1 MGFTDLL
8 SSSFLFSIA
17 IIIILIGAIFA
28 YVSYRMSEQDHKISS
43 MLGLVSTMAE
53 EMQFFRN
60 KISKLQQ
67 QEQEQQQEQD
77 YHISHNQD
85 LFDPN
90 NLLHVRSIQN
100 NNLISVSDDE
110 NEESNSDDT
119 DEDSNSD
126 DTDEESNTDD
136 TDEESSSDEETKL
149 DHFKIEEVGE
159 VEEVEDLE
167 QKNNFLNINNV
178 DQLDK
183 TEPEPETENNNIKT
197 IHLEEIVDINETEI
211 HIHNS
216 LDNSFSEDFKTI
228 SIFDLEETNKKANDY
243 KKMSLNKLREAV
255 IEKGLVSDASKMKKN
270 ELLKLLEDE

>member
-60 KISKLQQ
+60 KISKLQ
-67 QEQEQQQEQD
+67 EQD
-77 YHISHNQD
+77 YDISHNQE

-90 NLLHVRSIQN
+90 SLLHVKSIQKN
-100 NNLISVSDDE
+100 SLISVSDDE
-110 NEESNSDDT
+110 NEESSSDENEESCSDENEESGSDESDEESGSVES
-119 DEDSNSD
+119 DEDSGSD
-126 DTDEESNTDD
+126 D
-136 TDEESSSDEETKL
+136 ETKL
-149 DHFKIEEVGE
+149 DHLKIEDIEE
-159 VEEVEDLE
+159 EEVVVDLE
-167 QKNNFLNINNV
+167 QNNNFLNINHV
-178 DQLDK
+178 DQLD
-183 TEPEPETENNNIKT
+183 ESENNIKT
-197 IHLEEIVDINETEI
+197 IHLEEIVDINESEV

-216 LDNSFSEDFKTI
+216 LDNSFSGDLKTI

-243 KKMSLNKLREAV
+243 KKMSLNKLREFV
-255 IEKGLVSDASKMKKN
+255 IEKGLVSDASKLKKN
-270 ELLKLLEDE
+270 ELFKLLEDE